1 MSFNLPELPYPQDE
15 LEPHIS
21 AKTLS
26 FHYGKHHKT
35 YVDKL
40 NLLIKG
46 SEHEN
51 KSLEDIIMSTS
62 GPIFNNAA
70 QVWNHSFYWQCLRAG
85 QDNNQPTTK
94 IAELLTKTFGSIQKF
109 IELFTDKAINN
120 FGSSWTWLVLNKNN
134 DLEIINTSNAG
145 NPMTDGM
152 KPLLTCD
159 LWEHAYYLDYQ
170 NLRPKYIEAFWKLVN
185 WDFVETNL

>member
-70 QVWNHSFYWQCLRAG
+70 QVWNHSFYWQCLRAA